1 MICEVLGFETRLTVG
16 RKNLGLVGWL
26 GGRQRYNY
34 AAVSVYSQSER
45 AVQPDLEEGPLW
57 VALARSPLSGC
68 GLPLIETG
76 RPGRGE
82 YLST

>member
-16 RKNLGLVGWL
+16 RNLGLVDWL

-34 AAVSVYSQSER
+34 AAVPVYSQSER

-57 VALARSPLSGC
+57 DALVRLPLSGC

-76 RPGRGE
+76 RPGRRE
-82 YLST
+82 RYVS